1 MMTSIF
7 KKAKLVPV
15 GALVISSVM
24 LMTLAAC
31 KPQKPSTPRPE
42 LFKEQRDD
50 LDKAKGLEKQMQQ
63 QLQDRMKKSDAVDEG
78 QK

>member
-7 KKAKLVPV
+7 KNAKLVPIA
-15 GALVISSVM
+15 ALAFSSVM

-31 KPQKPSTPRPE
+31 KPQKPTTPHPE
-42 LFKEQRDD
+42 LLKEQRDA

-63 QLQDRMKKSDAVDEG
+63 QLQDRMKNSDAADEG